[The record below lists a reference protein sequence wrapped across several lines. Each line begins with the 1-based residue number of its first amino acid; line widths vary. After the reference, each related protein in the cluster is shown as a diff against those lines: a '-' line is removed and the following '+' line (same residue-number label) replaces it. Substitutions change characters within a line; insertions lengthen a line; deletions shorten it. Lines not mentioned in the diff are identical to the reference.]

1 VFERR
6 KAVKA
11 KTRRAEEPTGA
22 TEERPAEERLAEEHL
37 AGQEVVD
44 AREVL
49 TLSTMCV
56 CGHTRRDHTGLRMEV
71 NGRCLECGCEVFRRA
86 GEVPGSYEQM
96 TERIRA
102 ALDQVERLQETV
114 AGSRARVSDEGLGR
128 EEWLALRRE
137 FCGEEAL
144 QLTSVDV
151 GESSDVNL
159 DFAGAELPPSSPE
172 LRIRHS
178 RCATIV
184 TVERLALYVGA
195 QDAMLVLA
203 LGDLPIQRWRVLW
216 RGTLSTQGSPSL
228 GPEQPS

>member
-1 VFERR
+1 MFEKR

-11 KTRRAEEPTGA
+11 KTQRDEEPAGA
-22 TEERPAEERLAEEHL
+22 AGERLAEERLAGEEL
-37 AGQEVVD
+37 ADAQE
-44 AREVL
+44 AL
-49 TLSTMCV
+49 TLNTMCA

-86 GEVPGSYEQM
+86 SEAPGPYEQM

-114 AGSRARVSDEGLGR
+114 AGPRAQVSDEGLGR

-137 FCGEEAL
+137 LCGEDAL

-159 DFAGAELPPSSPE
+159 DFAGAELPPSPPQ

-178 RCATIV
+178 RRATIV
-184 TVERLALYVGA
+184 TIERLALYVGA
-195 QDAMLVLA
+195 QEAMLALA
-203 LGDLPIQRWRVLW
+203 LGDFPIQRWRVLW
-216 RGTLSTQGSPSL
+216 RGTLSTQGSPPP